1 MLDEFLLVLGQ
12 VGQGEEV
19 LEPGGGA
26 HLHIEVMT
34 MTISADLWTSVDIS
48 PPGHWC
54 NDIMNISDH
63 VWRSVDTFEH
73 LWTYVTIFDHLWT
86 SVNICEQLWTGVIIC
101 EHLWP
106 MVTDHLWTYVNMCEN
121 VSKYQWRSLNS
132 SEHQLIYV
140 KIYVDSCGHLKTSC
154 HMSLSSLRMGLK
166 LDTYKRICSLRAS
179 DTFAFLQNRRRWS
192 GS

>member
-34 MTISADLWTSVDIS
+34 MTISADLWRPVDIS

-86 SVNICEQLWTGVIIC
+86 SVNICEQLWTWVIIC

-106 MVTDHLWTYVNMCEN
+106 MVTDHLWTYVNICEN

-154 HMSLSSLRMGLK
+154 LMSPSSLRMGLK
-166 LDTYKRICSLRAS
+166 LGTKKDLFTESIRHLCVSAE
-179 DTFAFLQNRRRWS
+179 
-192 GS
+192 